1 MEPHAWTMGTGCR
14 GEGPPG
20 PRQTLHSAE
29 HERSR
34 SAPWRERLRLAA
46 PSPSRAEHPGE
57 QLNLSKGR
65 ERFRQAGFA
74 EESSQTETTPV
85 PSAPVPAQAGNAWG
99 AAGGRLGGRSR
110 DGSCLRPGV

>member
-1 MEPHAWTMGTGCR
+1 MKDPRTPDRRSTARNTSAADPR
-14 GEGPPG
+14 PGESDCVWQRPAPPEQG
-20 PRQTLHSAE
+20 E
-29 HERSR
+29 
-34 SAPWRERLRLAA
+34 
-46 PSPSRAEHPGE
+46 GE